1 MKVEDV
7 LGDNDESSKESSPG
21 EGYTAKLGSALGLSS
36 EQAQKAY
43 DAICAIVQ
51 AEMMGEDAV
60 EKKPMPKKGL
70 SILEVLGKGK

>member
-7 LGDNDESSKESSPG
+7 LGGKDEPEASPG
-21 EGYTAKLGSALGLSS
+21 ESYTAQLGSALGLSS

-43 DAICAIVQ
+43 DAICSIVQ
-51 AEMMGEDAV
+51 AEMMGEDAA
-60 EKKPMPKKGL
+60 EKKSAPKKGL